1 MVETLVAAGL
11 NACAKTIGEKMA
23 PKVTGALSGVRGKLS
38 VDLGTAFNEYL
49 TKAWWKH
56 AMVKTLLYGDEPK
69 YIYDFYE
76 HISVEPGA
84 SKHGKEQSIDTTS
97 LANFMQGPRFLI
109 ISGSGGTGKSMLM
122 RHFFLDALL
131 GDQLYIPIFVELRN
145 WRDKLSL
152 MDVMYQTA
160 SRLGFTAK
168 IDAFKHA
175 LKQGRF
181 ILLLDGLD
189 EVANNRR
196 EDAYREINEL
206 CDQYDNNFF
215 IISTR
220 PDDFVKWERFFVLN
234 LMPLNKRQALNL
246 IGRLKY
252 DEEVKER
259 FLQALE
265 EKLFDSPSHR
275 SFAENPLLLTIMLMT
290 FRDYAE
296 VPDKLHLFYDK
307 AFTTLYEKHDGTKG
321 GYKRILKCSLSE
333 DDFRA
338 ALAEFCFRSY
348 ADQKISFS
356 RQELRDYI
364 KKIKRLEGVAPEH
377 FIEDMRL
384 GVCILVKDGFDSYK
398 FSHRS
403 FQEYFTALHLKEATN
418 SYQQKAGL
426 GLMRKNP
433 RAIIDDHVFIM
444 LFDMGRKGFDKNV
457 ALPFLKEYID
467 KVEAIDKH
475 PVLAAMHVDGFKQFV
490 WHENELDVLITNIHM
505 AWTCSFL
512 LRSYYGTIFGN
523 AISSNEKT
531 IKSYLD
537 AKCGTTNTSLHEWK
551 DWEDWDLQKVESNQR
566 LCRLLTHEDSKFTQ
580 RYKDLKRLLAEIKQ
594 RQQEDIDD
602 LDEIF
607 A

>member
-11 NACAKTIGEKMA
+11 SACAKTIGEKMA
-23 PKVTGALSGVRGKLS
+23 PKVTGALSGIRGKLS

-49 TKAWWKH
+49 TKAWRKH

-84 SKHGKEQSIDTTS
+84 SKQGKEQPIDTTS
-97 LANFMQGPRFLI
+97 LANFMQGPHFLI

-145 WRDKLSL
+145 LRDKLSL
-152 MDVMYQTA
+152 MDVMYQTV

-168 IDAFKHA
+168 LDAFKHA
-175 LKQGRF
+175 LEKGRF

-196 EDAYREINEL
+196 EDVYREINEL

-364 KKIKRLEGVAPEH
+364 KKIKRLAQTPPEY
-377 FIEDMRL
+377 FIDDMRL
-384 GVCILVKDGFDSYK
+384 GVCILVKDGFDSYM

-403 FQEYFTALHLKEATN
+403 FQEYFTACFLKEAKDDV
-418 SYQQKAGL
+418 QEKAGL
-426 GLMRKNP
+426 GLLKKHSNSVWEDN
-433 RAIIDDHVFIM
+433 AFDM
-444 LFDMGRKGFDKNV
+444 LFSMDIERFERNIT
-457 ALPFLKEYID
+457 LPFLKGYVKRIEAHNMHPALAMVRIEEGTLDTVGSKGKFFYVIHDSYIRCVFILFE
-467 KVEAIDKH
+467 KLGYHYFYNMGNVEEIRNRLVKKSKQKDEFYVDSDTMISD
-475 PVLAAMHVDGFKQFV
+475 PVIHDFITD
-490 WHENELDVLITNIHM
+490 ENSEF
-505 AWTCSFL
+505 SQKY
-512 LRSYYGTIFGN
+512 R
-523 AISSNEKT
+523 E
-531 IKSYLD
+531 IKS
-537 AKCGTTNTSLHEWK
+537 
-551 DWEDWDLQKVESNQR
+551 
-566 LCRLLTHEDSKFTQ
+566 
-580 RYKDLKRLLAEIKQ
+580 LLAEIEQ
-594 RQQEDIDD
+594 RQQEDLDDIDAMFG
-602 LDEIF
+602 EE
-607 A
+607 